1 MFWTFPRTAV
11 QYAGMDAQWSVFL
24 LIIAAMGVS
33 LLHGLLNERFPT
45 MTGPD
50 MHVLT
55 YGKWI
60 ARPVLVGYLVVY
72 VFFVGMSLFFFVASI
87 KPFYSLTPRWAMVGA
102 LCLIALR
109 MSWHGVESLGRV
121 SAIVHPLTW
130 FGVVSIFTTI
140 ILQAETV
147 WLPHTITSWGDTL
160 RGAYYLLPIGLGF
173 NFFLM
178 LSPYYEHKRRR
189 SIWYPVI
196 SAAAGM
202 LAVLLAFFAII
213 LNIGWEGAR
222 DISFTIQ
229 YALQLIRHQGWIV
242 ERVGILIIIFAT
254 AYTVLFASTHLWG
267 ISTLTARILNQRDDH
282 YRRFIIPVV
291 MLVFGIA
298 IWFRDTQQ
306 AFDILDQW
314 MVPISWVLLLV
325 IPLLTYLF
333 AVLRGIRT
341 EPVPVRKPF
350 ADEP

>member
-1 MFWTFPRTAV
+1 M
-11 QYAGMDAQWSVFL
+11 
-24 LIIAAMGVS
+24 
-33 LLHGLLNERFPT
+33 
-45 MTGPD
+45 
-50 MHVLT
+50 
-55 YGKWI
+55 
-60 ARPVLVGYLVVY
+60 
-72 VFFVGMSLFFFVASI
+72 
-87 KPFYSLTPRWAMVGA
+87 
-102 LCLIALR
+102 
-109 MSWHGVESLGRV
+109 
-121 SAIVHPLTW
+121 
-130 FGVVSIFTTI
+130 
-140 ILQAETV
+140 
-147 WLPHTITSWGDTL
+147 

-178 LSPYYEHKRRR
+178 LSPYYEHRRCR

-254 AYTVLFASTHLWG
+254 AYTVLFVSTHLWG

-298 IWFRDTQQ
+298 IWFRDNQQ

-314 MVPISWVLLLV
+314 MVPISWVLLLA
-325 IPLLTYLF
+325 IPLFTYLVA
-333 AVLRGIRT
+333 AVRGIRT
-341 EPVPVRKPF
+341 EPVPIRKPF
-350 ADEP
+350 AD